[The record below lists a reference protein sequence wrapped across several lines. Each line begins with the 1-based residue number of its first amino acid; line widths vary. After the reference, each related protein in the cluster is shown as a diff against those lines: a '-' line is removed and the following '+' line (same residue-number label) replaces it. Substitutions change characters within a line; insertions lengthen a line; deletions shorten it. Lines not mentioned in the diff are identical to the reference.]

1 MLNKNVCV
9 LTSIHAAIEAGD
21 AILKVYKSDFEVK
34 EKADQSPLTLADM
47 RSHEIIVSRLSQF
60 NLPIL
65 SEEGKDISYED
76 RKKWDA
82 FWLVDPL
89 DGTKEFVKRNG
100 EFTVNIAL
108 IQAQKSM
115 LGVIFVPD
123 KGILYFASDEI
134 GSYRA
139 DIHPLVDVL
148 NSQTE
153 RLRRSTELSNSY
165 ADQMMQD
172 LMGLSKSLPAPHST
186 NKPLTI
192 VGSRSHATP
201 ELEAFVE
208 EKRREHGHVEFISAG
223 SSLKICLVAE
233 GQADIYPRLGPTMEW
248 DTAAGQAVAEN
259 AGARLLN
266 YETTHPLIYNKENLL
281 NPWFI
286 VSRSL

>member
-1 MLNKNVCV
+1 MLNKNACL
-9 LTSIHAAIEAGD
+9 LTSVHAAIEAGD
-21 AILKVYKSDFEVK
+21 AILRVYKSDFKVE

-47 RSHEIIVSRLSQF
+47 RSHDIIVSRLSQF
-60 NLPIL
+60 DIPIL
-65 SEEGKDISYED
+65 SEEGKDLPYED
-76 RKKWDA
+76 RKKWDT

-89 DGTKEFVKRNG
+89 DGTKEFIKRNG

-108 IQAQKSM
+108 IQGQKSI

-123 KGILYFASDEI
+123 KGMLYFASDEI

-139 DIHPLVDVL
+139 DMNQVVDLL

-153 RLRRSTELSNSY
+153 SIRRLAEFSDSQ
-165 ADQMMQD
+165 AAQMVQD
-172 LMGLSKSLPAPHST
+172 LVGFSTSLPICHST
-186 NKPLTI
+186 NKPMTI

-201 ELEAFVE
+201 ELEAFVA
-208 EKRREHGHVEFISAG
+208 EKRREYGHVEFISAG

-233 GQADIYPRLGPTMEW
+233 GRADIYPRLGPTMEW

-259 AGARLLN
+259 AGARLFD

-286 VSRSL
+286 VCR